1 MCKNTL
7 YISAPVLSILACAGK
22 PFDGVTTVT
31 TGGDFI
37 LCSGNRKASVH
48 VYVCVCVCVLVCV
61 CVCVSV
67 CVCLCVCVCMCMYIC
82 TSMYWSLQRGGWIR
96 DVGCNVLVLC

>member
-48 VYVCVCVCVLVCV
+48 VYVCVCVCVRVCV
-61 CVCVSV
+61 YYV
-67 CVCLCVCVCMCMYIC
+67 CVCLCVCVCVFVCVYVHMYV
-82 TSMYWSLQRGGWIR
+82 Y
-96 DVGCNVLVLC
+96 VLVFTERWLD